1 MTVEE
6 LRLGNWVHQGNGFP
20 MQVVAIFED
29 EVYLDFEG
37 NEGDVWECKI
47 ADLKG
52 LQIDAVWL
60 ETLGYTLSYKFSEN
74 KSWMVKGNFSYW
86 IELGMFYW
94 RMEPIEQRLTKYVHQ
109 IQNLHLALTGEKI

>member
-1 MTVEE
+1 MNPEE
-6 LRLGNWVHQGNGFP
+6 LRLGNWVHQGDGFA

-52 LQIDAVWL
+52 LQIVTDWL
-60 ETLGYTLSYKFSEN
+60 ETLGYKFSEN
-74 KSWMVKGNFSYW
+74 KMWMYKGNFTYW
-86 IELGMFYW
+86 IELGIFYW
-94 RMEPIEQRLTKYVHQ
+94 RMEPIEQRLTKYVHH